1 MRAGSPEIKSS
12 EWWIETEIFASL
24 PQLHLTE
31 LTILNIH
38 EVQWTRYW
46 KSHTN
51 DANVIW
57 HIRALL
63 LMNISSW
70 IWRKIKHFYFT
81 SQHQNKKLSA
91 NIESSSDIVL
101 QYFKLAGSLAHY
113 SRIKFPLSSSF
124 PPSLSLFIS
133 IRAILIAWKEQ
144 RKWKQNDDEYV
155 ECSCRYTIQCASGFL
170 WIFSESSDLF
180 KWI

>member
-1 MRAGSPEIKSS
+1 MQAGSPEIKSS
-12 EWWIETEIFASL
+12 EWWIETEILVSL

-113 SRIKFPLSSSF
+113 SRIKFPLSSTF
-124 PPSLSLFIS
+124 PLSLLL
-133 IRAILIAWKEQ
+133 IRAILIAWKKQ
-144 RKWKQNDDEYV
+144 RKRKQNDDGYVDTWYSVHRDSCEYSV
-155 ECSCRYTIQCASGFL
+155 NRRIHSNGFRVDDC
-170 WIFSESSDLF
+170 E
-180 KWI
+180 